1 MVNSTLYPGQQ
12 RKAWVVKYEADG
24 LEEHF
29 EEEELRSA
37 KHGPG
42 LISRSRVIL
51 PACRCSPSTIFP
63 LNFLERSFFGD
74 LYLSFRLSRSTVGDW
89 PNSSLA
95 ASVALRG
102 CGPARAGG
110 GLGFPDQLT
119 KWLLIFRASP
129 WA

>member
-12 RKAWVVKYEADG
+12 RKAWVVKYKADG

-63 LNFLERSFFGD
+63 LNFLERFFLGD
-74 LYLSFRLSRSTVGDW
+74 LYLSFRLSRSRGLAQDTVCRM
-89 PNSSLA
+89 PTRVPMQLLTYLQ
-95 ASVALRG
+95 AS
-102 CGPARAGG
+102 
-110 GLGFPDQLT
+110 
-119 KWLLIFRASP
+119 
-129 WA
+129 